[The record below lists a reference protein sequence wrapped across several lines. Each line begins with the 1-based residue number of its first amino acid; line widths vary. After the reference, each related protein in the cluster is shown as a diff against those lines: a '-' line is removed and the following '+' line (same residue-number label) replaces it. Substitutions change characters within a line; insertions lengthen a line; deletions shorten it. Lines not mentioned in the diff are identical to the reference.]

1 MSEIDLYKINGQ
13 SVSRVESQSFTLEK
27 SLQTLMEGNLETFFG
42 VKFLASEYSTGKT
55 HGGRIDTLGLD
66 EDSCP
71 CILEYKKA
79 ANQNV
84 INQGLY
90 YLDWLMDH
98 KAEFEILVQKK
109 LGKDQAD
116 AIEWSSP
123 RLICIAGDYNKFDIH
138 SVQQIDRNIQLV
150 RYVRFG
156 KDMLLLEAVTTR
168 QSETELDGKPD
179 PVDKSGKK
187 KSKDKTV
194 EDQLAN
200 ASSELLDLY
209 TSLKETCLG
218 FGDDVQVKPLKL
230 YIAFKKIKNF
240 VTVEVK
246 AGGNF
251 LICYLKL
258 NPDTVKLEE
267 GFIRDVRNVGHWG
280 TGDLEVVL
288 RSQKDLEKALPL
300 LQASY
305 EGA

>member
-1 MSEIDLYKINGQ
+1 MSEIELYRITGQ
-13 SVSRVESQSFTLEK
+13 SVNRIDGQSFALEK
-27 SLQTLMEGNLETFFG
+27 SLQTLMEANLESFFG
-42 VKFLASEYSTGKT
+42 VRFLASEYLTGKT

-66 EDSCP
+66 EDGCP
-71 CILEYKKA
+71 CIIEYKKA

-98 KAEFEILVQKK
+98 KGEYEILVQKK
-109 LGKDQAD
+109 LGKDQAE

-123 RLICIAGDYNKFDIH
+123 RLICVAGDYNKFDIH

-156 KDMLLLEAVTTR
+156 SDLVLLEVVNTKQAE
-168 QSETELDGKPD
+168 SELEVKNAPITN
-179 PVDKSGKK
+179 SGK
-187 KSKDKTV
+187 SKNKDRTV
-194 EDQLAN
+194 EEQLTA
-200 ASSELLDLY
+200 ASPELLDLY
-209 TSLKETCLG
+209 ESLKESCLA
-218 FGDDVQVKPLKL
+218 FGDDVQVKVLKL
-230 YIAFKKIKNF
+230 YIAFKKLKNF
-240 VTVEVK
+240 VTIEVK

-267 GFIRDVRNVGHWG
+267 GFTRDVRNVGHWG
-280 TGDLEVVL
+280 TGDLEVVI
-288 RSQKDLEKALPL
+288 RSQKDLQKALPL

-305 EGA
+305 EGS

>member
-27 SLQTLMEGNLETFFG
+27 SLQTLIEGNLETFFG

-123 RLICIAGDYNKFDIH
+123 RLICVAGDYNKFDIH

-156 KDMLLLEAVTTR
+156 MDMLLLEAVTTR
-168 QSETELDGKPD
+168 QAEPELDGKPD
-179 PVDKSGKK
+179 PVEKSGKK
-187 KSKDKTV
+187 KGKDRTV
-194 EDQLAN
+194 EEQLAT
-200 ASSELLDLY
+200 ASPELLDLY

-246 AGGNF
+246 SGGNF

-288 RSQKDLEKALPL
+288 RSQKDLQKALPL